1 MEYITPEGY
10 HKGTFSQGGVRVL
23 HVQAEMMTQDGY
35 YYSYKYNNFSPYYD
49 SSNNGIRVLKLVNDG
64 NGFYHEGDVVTFENT
79 GGAAGNFGWYTEEGT
94 IMDPGFEI
102 RIGEMQEDGAIEIEV
117 IRKTGW

>member
-1 MEYITPEGY
+1 M
-10 HKGTFSQGGVRVL
+10 
-23 HVQAEMMTQDGY
+23 
-35 YYSYKYNNFSPYYD
+35 
-49 SSNNGIRVLKLVNDG
+49 NDG

-102 RIGEMQEDGAIEIEV
+102 RIVEMQEDGCMEIEILWDGGYQSSSYEAP
-117 IRKTGW
+117 